1 MCRDPLGFKRT
12 LFNYLL
18 GGGTVKNFICVFALV
33 AMVGLVGC
41 ATSGKGKR
49 GSTVGSTV
57 GSTGG
62 SQLSPAHLQE
72 MNITCWGFCSIS
84 KDNSK

>member
-1 MCRDPLGFKRT
+1 LQECVGT
-12 LFNYLL
+12 LWVLKELYSIIYW
-18 GGGTVKNFICVFALV
+18 GGTVKNFICVFALV
-33 AMVGLVGC
+33 VMVGLVGC
-41 ATSGKGKR
+41 AGIGKGKKA
-49 GSTVGSTV
+49 
-57 GSTGG
+57 STGG

>member
-1 MCRDPLGFKRT
+1 M
-12 LFNYLL
+12 
-18 GGGTVKNFICVFALV
+18 KNFICVFALV

-41 ATSGKGKR
+41 AGIGKGKK
-49 GSTVGSTV
+49 GSA
-57 GSTGG
+57 GG
-62 SQLSPAHLQE
+62 SNLSPAHLQE